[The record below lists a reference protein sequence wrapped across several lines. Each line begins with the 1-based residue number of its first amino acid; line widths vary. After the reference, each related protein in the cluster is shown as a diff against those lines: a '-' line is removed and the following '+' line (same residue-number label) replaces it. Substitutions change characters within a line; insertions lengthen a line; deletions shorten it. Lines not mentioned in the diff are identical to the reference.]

1 MFEKV
6 LKTTLRS
13 ILGETFVAD
22 SDYYVRLFVTRF
34 FSNISGLKVDLKF
47 FSTLQCLIILES
59 FKQS

>member
-22 SDYYVRLFVTRF
+22 SDYYVHLFVTRF
-34 FSNISGLKVDLKF
+34 FSNIYGLKVDLKF
-47 FSTLQCLIILES
+47 FFHFAMSHDIGKL
-59 FKQS
+59 

>member
-6 LKTTLRS
+6 LKTILRS
-13 ILGETFVAD
+13 ILGETFVTD
-22 SDYYVRLFVTRF
+22 SDYYVHLFVTRF

-59 FKQS
+59 FKQR